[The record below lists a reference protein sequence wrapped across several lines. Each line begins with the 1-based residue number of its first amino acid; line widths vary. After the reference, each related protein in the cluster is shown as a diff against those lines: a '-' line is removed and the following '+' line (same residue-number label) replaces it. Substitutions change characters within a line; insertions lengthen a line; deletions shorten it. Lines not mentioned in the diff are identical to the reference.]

1 MDSAEY
7 GGLEQT
13 LGQPIAGIA
22 PAEWGFQNRTDLLTL
37 ADGDRMVLQRYRNPD
52 DAERRLRI
60 MHTLLEPAAKRGIT
74 IPRIRRFD
82 LDADPAWIVFDALP
96 GVPIPASDEIGLAS
110 PRFPAIAREM
120 GTLLAAFRRL
130 PTAGLQ
136 LDDLWATPTRLVES
150 ATAWAARVELSV
162 AQRATLDR
170 TLRSLPTLFAY
181 RPVVLAHGDFTPV
194 NILHDGETIT
204 GLLDFESVC
213 LADPLFDPAW
223 WSWSVGAAGSD
234 ALAPAWPEFLEGAG
248 FDPDEPDLAQR
259 IEALQLLR
267 TLELL
272 AEKTDLSPAV
282 RTIAQERLSG
292 MLGRSA

>member
-13 LGQPIAGIA
+13 LGQPIAGSA

-37 ADGDRMVLQRYRNPD
+37 ADGDRMVLQRYRDPD

-96 GVPIPASDEIGLAS
+96 GVPIPASAAIGPDSA
-110 PRFPAIAREM
+110 RFPAIAREM
-120 GTLLAAFRRL
+120 GLLLAAFRRL

-136 LDDLWATPTRLVES
+136 LDDLWATPTRLAQQAS
-150 ATAWAARVELSV
+150 GWAARLEPELSGP
-162 AQRATLDR
+162 QRANLDQV
-170 TLRSLPTLFAY
+170 LKAYPALFAE
-181 RPVVLAHGDFTPV
+181 RRTVLAHGDFTPV
-194 NILHDGETIT
+194 NILTDGETIT
-204 GLLDFESVC
+204 GLLDFESVR

-223 WSWSVGAAGSD
+223 WAWSVGFAG
-234 ALAPAWPEFLEGAG
+234 AEVLAPAWPGFLEAAK
-248 FDPDEPDLAQR
+248 FDPAEPELAER
-259 IEALQLLR
+259 VRALQILR
-267 TLELL
+267 MLELL
-272 AEKTDLSPAV
+272 TTQSDLSPKIRDAV
-282 RTIAQERLSG
+282 YGKLVAEL
-292 MLGRSA
+292 

>member
-13 LGQPIAGIA
+13 LGQPIAGSA

-52 DAERRLRI
+52 DAERRLRV

-96 GVPIPASDEIGLAS
+96 GVPVPASGELDLDS
-110 PRFPAIAREM
+110 PRFATLAREM

-136 LDDLWATPTRLVES
+136 LDDLWASPTRLVES
-150 ATAWAARVELSV
+150 ATGWAAPLQLGPAHR
-162 AQRATLDR
+162 TNLDR
-170 TLRSLPTLFAY
+170 TLKSLPTLFAD
-181 RPVVLAHGDFTPV
+181 RPTVLAHGDFTPV
-194 NILHDGETIT
+194 NILTDGETIT
-204 GLLDFESVC
+204 GLLDFESIR

-223 WSWSVGAAGSD
+223 WSWSVSLAGPLP
-234 ALAPAWPEFLEGAG
+234 AAWPDFLESAG
-248 FDPDEPDLAQR
+248 FDSTDPELPLR
-259 IEALQLLR
+259 IEALQILR
-267 TLELL
+267 MLELL
-272 AEKTDLSPAV
+272 AEKPDLAPVV
-282 RTIAQERLSG
+282 RDVVHERLLA
-292 MLGRSA
+292 MLS